1 MQLLSMEHTMCPDY
15 RPADISALIVKIVRG
30 PLTKHIGSILGD
42 VVDEM
47 SCAVEDKLHMVT
59 SDGETS

>member
-1 MQLLSMEHTMCPDY
+1 MCPDY

-47 SCAVEDKLHMVT
+47 SCAVEDNLHMVT